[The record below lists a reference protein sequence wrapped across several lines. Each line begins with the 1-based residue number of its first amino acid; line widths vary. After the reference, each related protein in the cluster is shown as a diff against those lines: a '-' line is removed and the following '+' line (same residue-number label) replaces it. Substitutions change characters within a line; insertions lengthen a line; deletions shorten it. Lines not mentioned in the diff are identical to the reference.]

1 MLPRIDI
8 GELAG
13 LATAVLWTVSVLFWT
28 AAGRRAGSLAVSFL
42 RIVLTCALLSGYH
55 LLAYRSPGPTG
66 ITAGDWGYLAL
77 SGLTGFFFCDV
88 LLFKSLVVIG
98 PRLSLLIYSLTPAMT
113 ALLAW
118 GMFAEVMAPWQL
130 VGMAVTVGGVGWVV
144 LERSADVEG
153 GRPISAAVR
162 HPVGLLMATLA
173 TVGAA
178 LGAVFARKAVGDND
192 AVSATMIRALGSLP
206 GFLAMTTVMGR
217 WRPVTRTIRDRRS
230 MTLIAGGTLVGPIL
244 GVIFYMISFRHCAAG
259 VTTTLT
265 SLMPVLILPC
275 SALLLRE
282 RVTWRA
288 AAGAGIAVA
297 GVVVLVW
304 GKAA

>member
-13 LATAVLWTVSVLFWT
+13 LATAVLWTMSVLFWT

-42 RIVLTCALLSGYH
+42 RIILTCGLLSGYH
-55 LLAYRSPGPTG
+55 LLAYRSVGPTG
-66 ITAGDWGYLAL
+66 VTAADWGLLAL

-88 LLFKSLVVIG
+88 LLFKALVVIG

-113 ALLAW
+113 AMLAW
-118 GMFAEVMAPWQL
+118 GTFGEAMAPWQI
-130 VGMAVTVGGVGWVV
+130 VGMAITLGGVGWVV
-144 LERSADVEG
+144 LEKSTETKGD
-153 GRPISAAVR
+153 RPISAAVR
-162 HPVGLLMATLA
+162 HPGGLLLA
-173 TVGAA
+173 VLANVGAA
-178 LGAVFARKAVGDND
+178 LGAVFARQAVGDND

-206 GFLAMTTVMGR
+206 GFVALTTVLGR
-217 WRPVTRTIRDRRS
+217 WRPVTRTACDRRS
-230 MTLIAGGTLVGPIL
+230 MALIVGGTLVGPVL
-244 GVIFYMISFRHCAAG
+244 GVICYMVSFRHCPAG

-265 SLMPVLILPC
+265 SLMPVLILPF

-288 AAGAGIAVA
+288 AAGALIAVG

-304 GKAA
+304 GEPT